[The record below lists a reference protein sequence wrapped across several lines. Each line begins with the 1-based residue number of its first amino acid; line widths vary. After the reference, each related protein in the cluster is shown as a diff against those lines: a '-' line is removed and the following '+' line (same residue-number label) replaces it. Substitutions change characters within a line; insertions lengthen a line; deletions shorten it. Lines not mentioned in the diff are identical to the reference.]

1 MIDKIAN
8 QIGKERLARKRMCK
22 ATNEPEGK
30 TVIEKGDIL
39 DGWHSYG
46 KELFKTDETKME
58 SYHNSFKPETELL
71 FK

>member
-1 MIDKIAN
+1 
-8 QIGKERLARKRMCK
+8 MCK